1 MSVLTIDVSVEA
13 AGALVV
19 RPHGEIDAENA
30 PEVRE
35 VVTARLAGDPTPRT
49 ALKIDLSGVS
59 YIDSVGVGMLVGCF
73 HAAAASDVKLTV
85 VNPTAYVHR
94 ILYVSGLLGLFGSPA
109 VAATGVQ
116 ERTAELK
123 TLAPLEPDAAR

>member
-13 AGALVV
+13 AGALVI

-35 VVTARLAGDPTPRT
+35 VVTTRLTSDPTPRT

-73 HAAAASDVKLTV
+73 HAATAYGVKLTV

-109 VAATGVQ
+109 VAASGGQ
-116 ERTAELK
+116 GGAEEL
-123 TLAPLEPDAAR
+123 TTFAPLEPDAAR